1 MVHDNVLLSSYEF
14 SEARQLK
21 IVFGSVL
28 NLVQTLQD
36 SSESRKF
43 SREFLFN
50 VRRTFHCHVRLA
62 CQSRVR
68 HVSHALM

>member
-28 NLVQTLQD
+28 NQVQTLQIQVKV
-36 SSESRKF
+36 ESLAESFF
-43 SREFLFN
+43 S
-50 VRRTFHCHVRLA
+50 T
-62 CQSRVR
+62 
-68 HVSHALM
+68 